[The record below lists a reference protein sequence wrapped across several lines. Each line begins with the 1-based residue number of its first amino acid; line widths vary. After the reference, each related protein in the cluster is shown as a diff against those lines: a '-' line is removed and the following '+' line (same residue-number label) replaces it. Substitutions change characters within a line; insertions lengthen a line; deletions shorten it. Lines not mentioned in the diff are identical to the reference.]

1 MGYYAK
7 LIAEKRNGKM
17 NADDKLFTKKQECI
31 STLDRI
37 ISLAQRK
44 KSQVQGWRTIEE
56 DFDENEFASDLKDA
70 LRAVDNII
78 G

>member
-17 NADDKLFTKKQECI
+17 NADDKPFTKKQECI